1 MLKFKTMKKTIV
13 FLFFLCFVATA
24 SFAQK
29 LNAKKVPAA
38 VTAAFAKRHAAVSKV
53 SWELEKTNYEV
64 GFMLDGKETSEV
76 YTAQGIWVESE
87 VEIKVAELPDA
98 VKMKLKGKKVAEAA
112 KITKADGTVAYE
124 AEIGGK
130 DLLFD
135 AKGNMVKP

>member
-13 FLFFLCFVATA
+13 FLFCLCFVATA
-24 SFAQK
+24 TFAQK
-29 LNAKKVPAA
+29 LNAKKVPAV
-38 VTAAFAKRHAAVSKV
+38 VTAAFAKRHASVTKV
-53 SWELEKTNYEV
+53 SWEMEKTNYEA
-64 GFMLDGKETSEV
+64 GFTLDGKETSEV
-76 YTAQGIWVESE
+76 YTAQGVWVESE

-112 KITKADGTVAYE
+112 KITKADGTVVYE
-124 AEIGGK
+124 AEVGGK